1 MRCYPSRAEYEK
13 LSAQCRVVPVYC
25 ELPAD
30 LETPVSLW
38 SKVAQSGMGFLLES
52 VEKGERFGRYSFLGV
67 SPHMVIRTK
76 GTQVVVEEQ
85 GKPPVIRRAHPLAV
99 LRELLRDVWA
109 APVLDLPFTGGA
121 VGYTGFEVAYLDG
134 KEDLAA
140 GDGLDVYDCVYM
152 FPEIVYVFDHLY
164 HTIKVIYNSRPKD
177 NPEKEYQ
184 EAQLRLEKA
193 VRQVMDSACTLPSLS
208 VDRPFD
214 VGQATSS
221 TSPEAFME
229 AVREVQKA
237 ITQGDVEQVV
247 LAQRLEVPLSVSSF
261 AVYRALRSL
270 NPSSYV
276 FYLDLGDYQLLGSSP
291 ETLVR
296 LQEGKAEIHPI
307 AGTRPRGATPAEDE
321 AYVRE
326 LMKDEKE
333 VAEHQ
338 MLVELGLRELE
349 LVCVPG
355 TVRLEESMEIIKY
368 SHVMHMVS
376 RITGRL
382 AAGQDQFDLF
392 RTVFPAG
399 TVSGFPKKRALEL
412 VQRLEPHRR
421 GPYAGAVGYFRYQG
435 NMDQCITIRSTLCK
449 DGRAYVYAGA
459 GIVAQSVPE
468 REYQET
474 LHKARAVLVAIN
486 HAEQSLLAGRR
497 EAR

>member
-13 LSAQCRVVPVYC
+13 LSAQYRVVPVYC
-25 ELPAD
+25 ELPGFGD
-30 LETPVSLW
+30 SVSLW
-38 SKVAQSGMGFLLES
+38 SKVAQSGMGFCWRVS
-52 VEKGERFGRYSFLGV
+52 KGRTVCRYSFLGPPYGD
-67 SPHMVIRTK
+67 SD
-76 GTQVVVEEQ
+76 Q
-85 GKPPVIRRAHPLAV
+85 GYPGGGGGAGQAPVIRRAHPLAV
-99 LRELLRDVWA
+99 LRSFYDVS

-338 MLVELGLRELE
+338 MLVELGL
-349 LVCVPG
+349 
-355 TVRLEESMEIIKY
+355 
-368 SHVMHMVS
+368 
-376 RITGRL
+376 
-382 AAGQDQFDLF
+382 Q
-392 RTVFPAG
+392 
-399 TVSGFPKKRALEL
+399 
-412 VQRLEPHRR
+412 
-421 GPYAGAVGYFRYQG
+421 GA
-435 NMDQCITIRSTLCK
+435 
-449 DGRAYVYAGA
+449 
-459 GIVAQSVPE
+459 
-468 REYQET
+468 
-474 LHKARAVLVAIN
+474 
-486 HAEQSLLAGRR
+486 
-497 EAR
+497 